1 MEKKLIIKVGNAEAD
16 KIVDQLIEIDSEI
29 SKSAPG
35 SHLFILT
42 EKRNEL
48 KDRYFKIVGGGVV
61 KDYSI
66 SKHKVMTGNPRLD
79 SLAKEVIHLRD
90 FLNIDSHK
98 ILSEESISVLRS
110 IIATKEK
117 IYSAEAEKWD
127 SEQGKRREYADVC
140 ASIAANIR
148 IIGLQ
153 SGHLEALKLLAGG
166 SPRLA
171 IEKLKALQGS
181 PVLDEPG
188 VDYGL

>member
-1 MEKKLIIKVGNAEAD
+1 MANKQIVKTGNKEAD
-16 KIVDQLIEIDSEI
+16 SIVDEIVKLDAEI
-29 SKSAPG
+29 AGAYPNPG
-35 SHLFILT
+35 LFILT
-42 EKRNEL
+42 EKRAEL
-48 KDRYFKIVGGGVV
+48 KDKYFKIVCGDVV

-98 ILSEESISVLRS
+98 ILSEESVSVLRS

-117 IYSAEAEKWD
+117 IYSVEAEKWD
-127 SEQGKRREYADVC
+127 SEQGKRREYADAC

-153 SGHLEALKLLAGG
+153 GGHLEALKLLASG

>member
-1 MEKKLIIKVGNAEAD
+1 MTNKQIVKTGNKEAD
-16 KIVDQLIEIDSEI
+16 AIVDEIVKLDAEI
-29 SKSAPG
+29 SGSYPHPG
-35 SHLFILT
+35 IFIIT
-42 EKRNEL
+42 EKRKEL
-48 KDRYFKIVGGGVV
+48 KDKYFKIVGGGIV

>member
-1 MEKKLIIKVGNAEAD
+1 MTNKQIVKTGNKEAD
-16 KIVDQLIEIDSEI
+16 AIVDEIVKLDAEI
-29 SKSAPG
+29 SGYYP
-35 SHLFILT
+35 HPDLFILT
-42 EKRNEL
+42 EKRREL
-48 KDRYFKIVGGGVV
+48 KDKYFKIAGGGVV

-66 SKHKVMTGNPRLD
+66 SKHKVMTGNQRLD

-117 IYSAEAEKWD
+117 IYSVEAEKWD
-127 SEQGKRREYADVC
+127 TEQGKRREYADTC

-153 SGHLEALKLLAGG
+153 EGHLKALQLLAGG

-171 IEKLKALQGS
+171 IEQLKALQGS
-181 PVLDEPG
+181 AVLDEPG